1 MKQLKTDTII
11 GILFVIITGTL
22 SHFFYDWSGNSR
34 IAGFVTPVNES
45 VWEHKKLLFF
55 PMLLYALFMIFRL
68 REEYP
73 CIASS
78 LFFGLLAGTFL
89 IPALYYAYTAI
100 LGKDLL
106 FLDIGTFLLGILAAF
121 RLSYGFTV
129 SCRLKPFTR
138 LLGAIVF
145 LLLVC
150 FLLFTYNPPSS
161 RIFEIPSPS

>member
-1 MKQLKTDTII
+1 MKQLKTDSII

-22 SHFFYDWSGNSR
+22 AHFFYDWSENSR
-34 IAGFVTPVNES
+34 IVGFVTPVNES
-45 VWEHKKLLFF
+45 VWEHMKLLFF
-55 PMLLYALFMIFRL
+55 PMLLYELFMIFRL

-89 IPALYYAYTAI
+89 IPALYYAYTTV
-100 LGKDLL
+100 LGKNLL
-106 FLDIGTFLLGILAAF
+106 FLDIGTFLLSILAAF
-121 RLSYGFTV
+121 RLSYVFTV

-138 LLGAIVF
+138 LLGAIVL

-150 FLLFTYNPPSS
+150 FLLFTYNPPDS